1 MAEAIVTMRGDLE
14 RVAETMSAFASAF
27 RLSVLAYFERSADS
41 TATLD
46 ELAEYVAT
54 RQGRTDGSTLAQVR
68 LRLYHVD
75 LPRLADAGVVEF
87 DPNTGSVEYL
97 GSSSLPEQDSRAGFV
112 VESTG
117 VW

>member
-1 MAEAIVTMRGDLE
+1 MPNATITVRGEPE

-27 RLSVLAYFERSADS
+27 RLTVLAYFERTADS

-75 LPRLADAGVVEF
+75 LPTLADAGVVEF

-97 GSSSLPEQDSRAGFV
+97 GHSSLPEQDSRAGFV

-117 VW
+117 MW